1 MQRTSKVF
9 FSYYFINNEHCQY
22 YSQKDILNCTFF
34 KNTAADMTYRT
45 EIEQALL
52 VLSFSITKT
61 LTVTVKNLQV
71 HFLATLQLSQN
82 TGCQ

>member
-1 MQRTSKVF
+1 MSIANIIHKKIFLTV
-9 FSYYFINNEHCQY
+9 
-22 YSQKDILNCTFF
+22 LFF

-82 TGCQ
+82 TDCQ

>member
-1 MQRTSKVF
+1 
-9 FSYYFINNEHCQY
+9 
-22 YSQKDILNCTFF
+22 
-34 KNTAADMTYRT
+34 MTYRT

-82 TGCQ
+82 TDCQ